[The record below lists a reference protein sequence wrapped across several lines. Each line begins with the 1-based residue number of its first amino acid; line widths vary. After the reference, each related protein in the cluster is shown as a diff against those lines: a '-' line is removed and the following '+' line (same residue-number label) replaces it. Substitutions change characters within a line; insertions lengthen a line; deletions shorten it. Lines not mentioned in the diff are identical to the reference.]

1 MDLKKKAKEIKDKV
15 KSEVNFRAHNV
26 KIWWNKN
33 KDWAVVAIP
42 IAAGACGTGFKYFLR
57 ARNIKREEKMKYKT
71 YWDASVGHHWELKK
85 KPTNQQRM
93 EIDRRWKGNGEPLS
107 KVLYEMNL
115 I

>member
-1 MDLKKKAKEIKDKV
+1 MGFKEKAEEIKAKL
-15 KSEVNFRAHNV
+15 KSEVNFRVNNA

-33 KDWAVVAIP
+33 KDWAVIAIP
-42 IAAGACGTGFKYFLR
+42 IAAGAAGTGIKYILR
-57 ARNIKREEKMKYKT
+57 ASNIKREETMKYKT